1 MNKSLFIGVAAIGLL
16 AACGQVSP
24 PVGNKTLTQET
35 AKQLEQLTP
44 GMTST
49 LVNSLRERGKIGGAS
64 REITTTAAPTGKC
77 EVSANLVDNDKD
89 TIPASLSSNFQDC
102 TIDYFFFYAVKN
114 GTVSVNDADDN
125 NKDSG
130 FSARANAFKID
141 YKAKTF
147 SGEIGNSFLTLLS
160 NWDINLTT
168 TSSSTT
174 LGVRFDTSVTTY
186 KPDSSIADKTWKL
199 GLGLNGNYVAA
210 ADNDLDN
217 FDAGTVNLS
226 GNVIYTDDKAEV
238 YAFNF
243 AASNLVFNEGCA
255 AGPVSGTVTFD
266 DTKGNTF
273 DAVYTS
279 CNKGNFV
286 YKGTKSGDF

>member
-1 MNKSLFIGVAAIGLL
+1 MNKPLFIGVAAIGLL

-24 PVGNKTLTQET
+24 PVGNKALTQET

-64 REITTTAAPTGKC
+64 REVTTTTAPTGKC

-89 TIPASLSSNFQDC
+89 TVPASLSSNFQDC

-114 GTVSVNDADDN
+114 GTVSVSDADDN

-141 YKAKTF
+141 YKAKTA
-147 SGEIGNSFLTLLS
+147 SGPGNPFLTLLS
-160 NWDINLTT
+160 NWNVDLTT
-168 TSSSTT
+168 TNTSAT
-174 LGVRFDTSVTTY
+174 VRANFDTSLTTY
-186 KPDSSIADKTWKL
+186 KPDSSTADKTWKL
-199 GLGLNGNYVAA
+199 GLGLNGSYAAA

-217 FDAGTVNLS
+217 FDAGTVNLN
-226 GNVIYTDDKAEV
+226 GNVSYTDDKAEV

-243 AASNLVFNEGCA
+243 VASNLVFNESCA
-255 AGPVSGTVTFD
+255 AGPASGAVSFD

-273 DAVYTS
+273 EAVYTS